1 MSSTWD
7 GTTWHA
13 WQLISTFGMPRKPNT
28 PRLDV
33 DVGQEETNPGDGL
46 PKAVVLVVITTKHPM
61 SIAAEA
67 QRAQRARIFG
77 AQMQLLILLVRNSNM
92 IVIQFTGRR
101 AVIKKRNKWTPTNS
115 NQYLQPQ
122 LLLPLAAKS
131 LTHQISR
138 AVMHLDLGKDSS
150 SGFGFGGRTWPHGP
164 IPSNTIHTT
173 VDVYC
178 STTLVV
184 MSHILRVILGHCYCS
199 LQGVFMVM
207 TRTMVCSLSV
217 LPPCS
222 FLNKLNNK
230 I

>member
-1 MSSTWD
+1 MLGSGDYYQTSNVHCSKSTKSTASTVFWSTNATFD
-7 GTTWHA
+7 
-13 WQLISTFGMPRKPNT
+13 TFGQKQQH
-28 PRLDV
+28 DSESV
-33 DVGQEETNPGDGL
+33 HG
-46 PKAVVLVVITTKHPM
+46 KK
-61 SIAAEA
+61 S
-67 QRAQRARIFG
+67 
-77 AQMQLLILLVRNSNM
+77 SN
-92 IVIQFTGRR
+92 
-101 AVIKKRNKWTPTNS
+101 KKRSKWTPTNS

-122 LLLPLAAKS
+122 LQLPLAAKS

-207 TRTMVCSLSV
+207 TRTMVCSLCV
-217 LPPCS
+217 LPPLERRKVLS
-222 FLNKLNNK
+222 
-230 I
+230 